1 MTYRL
6 SRDRICWNT
15 NSIYRIYIF
24 EAIQK
29 KKINSAQPA
38 GWATKKNQ
46 TLQKSRNLHPQKTGL
61 NQNLIS
67 KLTADLNL
75 TKVYLD
81 FLETIV
87 QPIGL

>member
-6 SRDRICWNT
+6 SRDSICWNT
-15 NSIYRIYIF
+15 NSILPNLYIRSNP
-24 EAIQK
+24 E
-29 KKINSAQPA
+29 KKINSAQP
-38 GWATKKNQ
+38 GWPTKKNQ

>member
-6 SRDRICWNT
+6 SRDSICWNT

-29 KKINSAQPA
+29 KKLTPRNQDGPL
-38 GWATKKNQ
+38 KKNQ